1 MKDADVSTNAGP
13 PQAGANASLAA
24 SLLERLRAR
33 QAGAWERLASLY
45 GQTVYGWCRRAGVS
59 EADAPDVSQEVFAA
73 VARYLADF
81 RRERPGD
88 SFRGWLWTITRNK
101 VRDHWRRRADEARA
115 AGGTTAQE
123 ALQQVPEDVP
133 PDSEDA
139 TEAESG
145 DLYRRA
151 LELIRS
157 EFEERTWRA
166 FLMVT
171 VEARLPADVAA
182 ELGTTPGA
190 VYIAKSRV
198 LKRLREEFGD
208 LLEGGSE
215 P

>member
-1 MKDADVSTNAGP
+1 MNGADAANKVEP
-13 PQAGANASLAA
+13 PTGAANPSVGE
-24 SLLERLRAR
+24 SLLVRLRAG
-33 QAGAWERLASLY
+33 QAGAWERLVRLY
-45 GQTVYGWCRRAGVS
+45 GQTVYVWCRVAGVP
-59 EADAPDVSQEVFAA
+59 EADAADVSQEVFAA
-73 VARYLADF
+73 VVRRLADF

-101 VRDHWRRRADEARA
+101 VRDHWRRRADQVEA

-123 ALQQVPEDVP
+123 VMNQVPEDGVP
-133 PDSEDA
+133 GS
-139 TEAESG
+139 EAEDEAS

-171 VEARLPADVAA
+171 VEGRLPSDAA
-182 ELGTTPGA
+182 AALGTTPGA

-198 LKRLREEFGD
+198 LKRLRDEFGD
-208 LLEGGSE
+208 LIEGGES
-215 P
+215 

>member
-1 MKDADVSTNAGP
+1 MKDANVATNAGP
-13 PQAGANASLAA
+13 PAGHANPSVGA
-24 SLLERLRAR
+24 SLLERLRTH
-33 QAGAWERLASLY
+33 QTGAWERLVQLY

-59 EADAPDVSQEVFAA
+59 EVDAADVSQEVFAA
-73 VARYLADF
+73 VARHIADF

-101 VRDHWRRRADEARA
+101 VRDHWRRQADQARA
-115 AGGTTAQE
+115 AGGTAAQE
-123 ALQQVPEDVP
+123 VMNQVAEAARPE
-133 PDSEDA
+133 SEA
-139 TEAESG
+139 GAGAQPG

-198 LKRLREEFGD
+198 LKRLREEFSD
-208 LLEGGSE
+208 LLEE
-215 P
+215 RE

>member
-1 MKDADVSTNAGP
+1 MHDANSTVGP
-13 PQAGANASLAA
+13 
-24 SLLERLRAR
+24 SLLERLRTR
-33 QAGAWERLASLY
+33 DSGAWERLARLY

-59 EADAPDVSQEVFAA
+59 ETDAADVCQDVFTA
-73 VARYLADF
+73 VARTIADF

-101 VRDHWRRRADEARA
+101 VRDHWRRLADRAQA

-123 ALQQVPEDVP
+123 VMRQVPEEAT
-133 PDSEDA
+133 DSEVDA
-139 TEAESG
+139 DG

-151 LELIRS
+151 LELIRT

-171 VEARLPADVAA
+171 MEARLPADVAA
-182 ELGTTPGA
+182 ELGMTPGA

-208 LLEGGSE
+208 VLDKTE
-215 P
+215 

>member
-1 MKDADVSTNAGP
+1 MKDADVATNAGP
-13 PQAGANASLAA
+13 PGGDANASIGA
-24 SLLERLRAR
+24 SLLERLRTH
-33 QAGAWERLASLY
+33 QAGAWERLVQLY

-59 EADAPDVSQEVFAA
+59 EVDAADVSQEVFAA
-73 VARYLADF
+73 VARHIGDF

-101 VRDHWRRRADEARA
+101 VRDHWRRHADRVKA
-115 AGGTTAQE
+115 AGGTTAHQVI
-123 ALQQVPEDVP
+123 QQVPDDAE
-133 PDSEDA
+133 PDSEA
-139 TEAESG
+139 GAEGETG

-182 ELGTTPGA
+182 ELGATPGA

-198 LKRLREEFGD
+198 LKRLREEFKD
-208 LLEGGSE
+208 LLEE
-215 P
+215 RE